1 MTPIYSFL
9 PPYHDHPQQVLDLVP
24 DNMIA
29 CIKNRAAYPAWPWAI
44 EELNNSAWRC
54 LHSGVI
60 KLVRLTTERDGK
72 PVLDAKSIL
81 GCWTSQDRFVVE
93 HWVRT
98 DHLCLATQ
106 LMWFGVEIAYWHS
119 EIEQWMH
126 SPDAWQ
132 HADAPFTN
140 HAKSPRTRRE
150 ALRQAHLEVERALKR
165 ARAFATCHGLSLGPE
180 ILNAGIECASAKMQ
194 MALL

>member
-9 PPYHDHPQQVLDLVP
+9 PPYHDCPQQVLDLVP
-24 DNMIA
+24 DNMLE
-29 CIKNRAAYPAWPWAI
+29 CIKNRASYPVWPWAV

-54 LHSGVI
+54 LRSGAI
-60 KLVRLTTERDGK
+60 KLVRLTTEQDGK

-98 DHLCLATQ
+98 DHLSAATQ
-106 LMWFGVEIAYWHS
+106 LMWFGVEIAYWRS
-119 EIEQWMH
+119 EVERWTH
-126 SPDAWQ
+126 DSYAWQ
-132 HADAPFTN
+132 QAHAPFAD
-140 HAKSPRTRRE
+140 HAESPRTRRE

-165 ARAFATCHGLSLGPE
+165 ARAFAACHGLSLGQD
-180 ILNAGIECASAKMQ
+180 ILNAGLQFAPCSTQ

>member
-24 DNMIA
+24 DNMSA
-29 CIKNRAAYPAWPWAI
+29 CIKNRASYPAWPWAI
-44 EELNNSAWRC
+44 EELGDSAWRC
-54 LHSGVI
+54 LHSGMI

-98 DHLCLATQ
+98 DHLCPATQ
-106 LMWFGVEIAYWHS
+106 LMWFGVEIAYWRS
-119 EIEQWMH
+119 EVEQWTQD
-126 SPDAWQ
+126 SCAWQ
-132 HADAPFTN
+132 QAHAPFMD
-140 HAKSPRTRRE
+140 HAGRPGTRRE
-150 ALRQAHLEVERALKR
+150 ALRQAHLEVESALKR
-165 ARAFATCHGLSLGPE
+165 ARAFAACHGLSLGPE
-180 ILNAGIECASAKMQ
+180 ILNAGIGSAGRQ
-194 MALL
+194 LALL